1 MRMGEDPRLMSLSP
15 APSAATA
22 RRDRAACRNAP
33 VHGGVTS
40 ITSAAQCE
48 EMRRGE
54 EDGDQ
59 EEKCCE
65 ESGEDLQQEK
75 RRAQGQGC
83 EGCNEAAEEG
93 RAAQIVGTPP
103 PKGSGLAVV

>member
-33 VHGGVTS
+33 VHGRVSS

-59 EEKCCE
+59 EEKCCK
-65 ESGEDLQQEK
+65 ESSEDLRQEK
-75 RRAQGQGC
+75 RRSQEQGR
-83 EGCNEAAEEG
+83 EGCNEAGEAG
-93 RAAQIVGTPP
+93 PPAQIISTTPP
-103 PKGSGLAVV
+103 KRPGLAM